1 MPVPE
6 EEQLDLGDSELDDEY
21 ERMRDLLHAQITDFA
36 DEHQVPIGALSPLLL
51 DLAATTRMTDYA
63 ISVEKP
69 STSGLKLELDRM
81 HRDVDD
87 LVRQCKRGADE
98 FIARVKDELRAA
110 DAEIEAEGGAQA
122 EQETEPKR

>member
-1 MPVPE
+1 
-6 EEQLDLGDSELDDEY
+6 
-21 ERMRDLLHAQITDFA
+21 
-36 DEHQVPIGALSPLLL
+36 
-51 DLAATTRMTDYA
+51 MTDYA

-87 LVRQCKRGADE
+87 LVRQCKLGADE

-110 DAEIEAEGGAQA
+110 ADAEIEAEAGAQA